1 MTQLKNR
8 TILPIIWLSF
18 LLVLVTACSTDT
30 QKSTTSAEKEVTAT
44 PQILS
49 DDPSLSAW
57 AQLIRGALTDYT
69 AVYVEKP
76 VFLGGSGHLGLP
88 MEEQIRNHQ
97 IRYADLASLQTHQ
110 RVSAREEL
118 GYHYELGSFTNA
130 RGLEFKHLLILKEEG
145 DTMRR
150 ELEFI
155 ARAAPTDSTI
165 QQAIDKRRAE
175 WIRLCNAHN
184 AAELVK
190 ELYSANAMYYNH
202 KPLVI
207 GHDAIIE
214 DYQYMNEE
222 KYSLTLTPIAV
233 ELVTNRLAYEIGQC
247 SGSYG
252 GKYMLVWQK
261 DKTGQW
267 SIVMDSNI

>member
-1 MTQLKNR
+1 
-8 TILPIIWLSF
+8 
-18 LLVLVTACSTDT
+18 
-30 QKSTTSAEKEVTAT
+30 
-44 PQILS
+44 
-49 DDPSLSAW
+49 
-57 AQLIRGALTDYT
+57 
-69 AVYVEKP
+69 
-76 VFLGGSGHLGLP
+76 
-88 MEEQIRNHQ
+88 
-97 IRYADLASLQTHQ
+97 
-110 RVSAREEL
+110 
-118 GYHYELGSFTNA
+118 
-130 RGLEFKHLLILKEEG
+130 
-145 DTMRR
+145 MRR